1 MHGLVDPFV
10 LVPSL
15 PEMIESVIPL
25 YPESAESQIN
35 DLSSGIFN
43 MFLGIGQ
50 VMGPL
55 FGAIVSKNLGFR
67 MTCDLVA
74 VICLLFSMC
83 YYVFADG
90 AEAMRKSKWVQV
102 K

>member
-10 LVPSL
+10 RVPAL

-55 FGAIVSKNLGFR
+55 FGSIVSKNLGFR